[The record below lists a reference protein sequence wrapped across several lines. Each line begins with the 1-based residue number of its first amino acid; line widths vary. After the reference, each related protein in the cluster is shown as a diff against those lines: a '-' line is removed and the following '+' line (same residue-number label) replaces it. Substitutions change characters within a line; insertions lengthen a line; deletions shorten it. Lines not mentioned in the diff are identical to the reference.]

1 MRKRTYAAF
10 SAAVIAVALVLVY
23 TVGATGQGRGPR
35 VVTFQTVDTITS
47 FKGIDNSPGPETPPL
62 EPRSGDVLLAT
73 ADSKMG
79 NRTVGGNVTH
89 CQMVT
94 DTQAQCQATWRFNG
108 RGGLRRGSTLT
119 AAGVLNFGA
128 QEISRA
134 PIVGGT
140 GRVRGARGE
149 IVRTTVSPGRDRV
162 QFKVLDE

>member
-10 SAAVIAVALVLVY
+10 TTAVMAVAFVIVY
-23 TVGATGQGRGPR
+23 AGGAAGGQGPR
-35 VVTFQTVDTITS
+35 NVSFTTVDTITS
-47 FKGIDNSPGPETPPL
+47 FKGIDNSPGPESPPL
-62 EPRSGDVLLAT
+62 EPRAGDVLLAT
-73 ADSKMG
+73 ADSSIRGTK
-79 NRTVGGNVTH
+79 VGSNVTH

-108 RGGLRRGSTLT
+108 RRGLRRGSSLT

-128 QEISRA
+128 QEVSRA

-149 IVRTTVSPGRDRV
+149 ILRTTVAPGRDRV
-162 QFKVLDE
+162 RFKVLDE

>member
-10 SAAVIAVALVLVY
+10 TSAVIAVAFVIVY
-23 TVGATGQGRGPR
+23 SGGAAGQGPR
-35 VVTFQTVDTITS
+35 NVTFSTVDTITS
-47 FKGIDNSPGPETPPL
+47 FKGIDNSPGPESPPL
-62 EPRSGDVLLAT
+62 EPRAGDVLLAT
-73 ADSKMG
+73 ADSRIGSTK
-79 NRTVGGNVTH
+79 VGSNVTH

-94 DTQAQCQATWRFNG
+94 DTLAQCQATWRFNG
-108 RGGLRRGSTLT
+108 RRGLRRGSSLT
-119 AAGVLNFGA
+119 AAGVLSFGA

-162 QFKVLDE
+162 RFKVLDE